1 MCFRFFTS
9 RHNDSGVRRMRMLP
23 AAALLSLAVSVVF
36 AACED
41 EKKEIIA
48 GSANPETTPTMT
60 TLDVSTLISD
70 SGITRYRIIT
80 PLWYVF
86 DEAKEPTWRFPDG
99 LHVQTY
105 DMRMR
110 PEATIDCDTAI
121 FYKNKQLWRLKGYVN
136 IRNTVGEKFLTEELF
151 WDQRMQKV
159 YSDSFI
165 HIERDQKVIEGY
177 GFESN
182 ETMTRY
188 HVLRVSGI
196 FPASQF
202 KTDST
207 RRRNALDADT
217 AMAPPQPVGGVI
229 PFNPARPH
237 SIVSGEVD
245 DSKLKKHLN
254 KEKQPAPAL
263 KLDPSKRHSIQKEKP
278 RKALSN

>member
-1 MCFRFFTS
+1 MGFRFFTS
-9 RHNDSGVRRMRMLP
+9 GSNESGARRMRMLP
-23 AAALLSLAVSVVF
+23 AVALLSLAASVVF
-36 AACED
+36 AACDD
-41 EKKEIIA
+41 EKKEVIA

-60 TLDVSTLISD
+60 TVDVATLISD

-86 DEAKEPTWRFPDG
+86 DEAKEPTWRFPHG

-105 DMRMR
+105 DLRMR

-121 FYKNKQLWRLKGYVN
+121 FYKNKQLWLLKGYVN
-136 IRNTVGEKFLTEELF
+136 IRNTVGEKFLTEELY

-165 HIERDQKVIEGY
+165 HIERDKKVIEGY

-207 RRRNALDADT
+207 RRRNALDTDT
-217 AMAPPQPVGGVI
+217 APLPQPVAGVI
-229 PFNPARPH
+229 PFNPSRPH

-245 DSKLKKHLN
+245 DSKLKDRLK
-254 KEKQPAPAL
+254 KEKQPAL
-263 KLDPSKRHSIQKEKP
+263 KLDPSKRHIIQNEKP